1 MNFKHQPIH
10 ALPLYAD
17 TVDGM
22 LEVSTEQLRNLYR
35 MMRFP
40 DELDDDTVDQILQ
53 LYTQQLM
60 DHWLLEAQ
68 CTHWHAEG
76 LNEEQTH
83 ILNHLLDQAD
93 ALKCITEE
101 ILKVARFF
109 EEHRCK
115 SAISRDA
122 ASIIG
127 GASIAL

>member
-1 MNFKHQPIH
+1 MKFKHQPIDV
-10 ALPLYAD
+10 LPLYAE

-40 DELDDDTVDQILQ
+40 QELDDDTVDQILQ

-68 CTHWHAEG
+68 CKHWHAQG
-76 LNEEQTH
+76 LNEEQTQV
-83 ILNHLLDQAD
+83 LNRLLEQTS
-93 ALKCITEE
+93 ALKRITEE

-109 EEHRCK
+109 DDYRFKTHITRDISGSIDTA
-115 SAISRDA
+115 SANV
-122 ASIIG
+122 
-127 GASIAL
+127 